1 MLAIHFGSRKISPT
15 EMLLP
20 FAALL
25 LGMPPWLAAMQ
36 PTIELNAGDSA
47 DAALMAPPLPD
58 QEAKEERPTKSKK
71 ALIGCLYSDDP
82 ARCAADEDLLKGEP
96 APLADAA
103 DPNTLIGGYYPA
115 PAATTPKPAPL
126 AAAKPAPA
134 AAARPAPAAVAKPAP
149 AAAARPAPAAVAKP
163 APAAAARPIPAAVR
177 PVAGPDT
184 SASAPSGP
192 RPVQGCAAWAASGE
206 CRANPAFMHTQC
218 LLACQKLEAAPAA
231 AVRPTPAVA
240 ARPAAP
246 VVPYHAPVAA
256 VRPAPAAAVRPA
268 PAAAMGPRAQ
278 VLVVVSDHGSGTTE
292 IGKALNKHPCVFDIG
307 EPFAYSTTV
316 WSTSVIPECNGGEP
330 DAIFDADTH
339 TLMNARNPELQEK
352 IMAQAALEFKQLKID
367 RMSLIGETSPLYAGL
382 RYNLADYY
390 VRVRD
395 LVCAGVPVDVCPP
408 AECSITIKLF
418 PQFVNANTAGKGTK
432 LDSPSACTMA
442 RNERAMPAWT
452 DALASMAKHPKVA
465 MLKITRNE
473 LDRQFSVFHRFTPP
487 GSRFDCT
494 LTRAPSDFMKTAKAY
509 MDDNIDIE
517 NCWTDAHGA
526 AKCLNQALSLLGLD
540 MAPMGDKGT
549 AVMAEGSGPGAESGP
564 EKSCYNTPNAI
575 FEVQA
580 TGPATLGPNPY
591 ANKVAKVGEGHG
603 D

>member
-1 MLAIHFGSRKISPT
+1 MMTSDCLPHQVAMLRSAYSR
-15 EMLLP
+15 
-20 FAALL
+20 AASSSI
-25 LGMPPWLAAMQ
+25 P
-36 PTIELNAGDSA
+36 
-47 DAALMAPPLPD
+47 
-58 QEAKEERPTKSKK
+58 RRK
-71 ALIGCLYSDDP
+71 AVV
-82 ARCAADEDLLKGEP
+82 
-96 APLADAA
+96 
-103 DPNTLIGGYYPA
+103 
-115 PAATTPKPAPL
+115 
-126 AAAKPAPA
+126 A
-134 AAARPAPAAVAKPAP
+134 AAAAAPGSAAY
-149 AAAARPAPAAVAKP
+149 AAAN
-163 APAAAARPIPAAVR
+163 AAAHTAV
-177 PVAGPDT
+177 
-184 SASAPSGP
+184 ASAPSGP
-192 RPVQGCAAWAASGE
+192 RPAQACATWAAAGE
-206 CRANPAFMHTQC
+206 CVANPAFMHTVC
-218 LLACQKLEAAPAA
+218 ILACQKVEAAPASAARPAPAA

-256 VRPAPAAAVRPA
+256 VRPVPAAAARPA

-382 RYNLADYY
+382 RYNLAEYY

-473 LDRQFSVFHRFTPP
+473 LDREFSVFHRFTPP

-540 MAPMGDKGT
+540 MTPMGDKGT